1 MSVIKQNNR
10 LEPFY
15 RNVVRSVLSEIK
27 TTGTLLA
34 TNVSV
39 SEPITE
45 ILGGPELFINKGS
58 TINLTC
64 LVRFAPEPPPIML
77 WSHNREVSA
86 LLPVYPSTLWSEKSI
101 LDQYRGLNSLDLL
114 NISLSLK
121 FIVICEWGLRKNVDV
136 VSIRHVV
143 VNQIPQR
150 FKSFW
155 EICW

>member
-1 MSVIKQNNR
+1 M
-10 LEPFY
+10 L
-15 RNVVRSVLSEIK
+15 SVLYFLSKK
-27 TTGTLLA
+27 TAGTLLA

-86 LLPVYPSTLWSEKSI
+86 LLPVYPSTLCSETSI
-101 LDQYRGLNSLDLL
+101 PDKYRGLNSLDLL
-114 NISLSLK
+114 NISFSLK
-121 FIVICEWGLRKNVDV
+121 FIVICECSFRKDVNVV
-136 VSIRHVV
+136 FIRHVI
-143 VNQIPQR
+143 VNQIHNVSWVSG
-150 FKSFW
+150 KYTGW
-155 EICW
+155 NLWTCT